1 MRTTIRKDRRPKYL
15 DLLRIKLP
23 ITGIVS
29 IGHRASGVLL
39 VLTIPIW
46 LYLLET
52 SLTSEQD
59 FQDIVKMMDGFG
71 FKLMTILVF
80 WSLVHHFFAG
90 IRFLLLDID
99 IAIEKEPALKAA
111 KLVFIVEAVVMVF
124 VVGWLI

>member
-1 MRTTIRKDRRPKYL
+1 MRTSLHKDRPKYL
-15 DLLRIKLP
+15 DLFRIKLP

-29 IGHRASGVLL
+29 IGHRASGVFL
-39 VLTIPIW
+39 VLSIPIW

-59 FQDIVKMMDGFG
+59 FQDVLKIMDGFL
-71 FKLMTILVF
+71 FTILAIVVF

-90 IRFLLLDID
+90 IRFLLLDLD
-99 IAIEKEPALKAA
+99 VAIEKSAALRAA
-111 KLVFIVEAVVMVF
+111 KLVFIVEAIVMVF